1 LAGDYYLCPLPQ
13 AQLDEGEFDEA
24 LERVYSGGQA
34 LREVFREPEQGDPV
48 LIAQGYEYDRPM
60 RASVEDT
67 EREWTER
74 RLVVRSVRHAESAQ
88 VALRARV
95 AKAKE
100 QVEALNQRGRG
111 RKRYDDIETLRQA
124 VNAIVQRHR
133 VEDFLWLRYDQ
144 QTTSRSVRAYKDRP
158 AHVKEENQAMV
169 EVRVDEEALELA
181 ARRLGWRIYSTN
193 QPVEQLSLEQAV
205 LAYRS
210 EYLVERS
217 LGRLKGR
224 PLSLTPMYV
233 QRDDHATGLIRL
245 LSIALRVLTLLEF
258 VGRRQLAAEQAK
270 LEGLY
275 AGNPKRATARPTAE
289 RMLETFQEITL
300 TLIELPQQT
309 IRHVTPLSPVQRR
322 ILEILGFSEELYMSL
337 EAVSDKPP

>member
-1 LAGDYYLCPLPQ
+1 VREESQ
-13 AQLDEGEFDEA
+13 A
-24 LERVYSGGQA
+24 
-34 LREVFREPEQGDPV
+34 
-48 LIAQGYEYDRPM
+48 
-60 RASVEDT
+60 T
-67 EREWTER
+67 
-74 RLVVRSVRHAESAQ
+74 
-88 VALRARV
+88 
-95 AKAKE
+95 
-100 QVEALNQRGRG
+100 
-111 RKRYDDIETLRQA
+111 
-124 VNAIVQRHR
+124 
-133 VEDFLWLRYDQ
+133 
-144 QTTSRSVRAYKDRP
+144 
-158 AHVKEENQAMV
+158 V

-193 QPVEQLSLEQAV
+193 QPAEQLSLAQAV
-205 LAYRS
+205 WAYRS

-258 VGRRQLAAEQAK
+258 VGRRQLASAQVK
-270 LEGLY
+270 LAGLY

-300 TLIELPQQT
+300 PLIELPQQT
-309 IRHVTPLSPVQRR
+309 MHHVTPLSPVHLR
-322 ILEILGFSEELYMSL
+322 ILEILGFSAEVYMSL